1 MLYVYTIMTKSSP
14 YFYRQTLEKLAEEP
28 PTTKTALLRSLLPQI
43 QVALRSGKTLKQVW
57 QRLSEDG
64 LDISCETFCRLVRR
78 ARAKPRPSAA
88 PSGESV
94 EARATSI
101 QATEGNNARD
111 PFESLKRLEANR
123 PGFHW
128 QATKA
133 PR

>member
-1 MLYVYTIMTKSSP
+1 MMKSSP

-43 QVALRSGKTLKQVW
+43 EVALRSGKTLKQIW

-64 LDISCETFCRLVRR
+64 LDISCNTFCRLVRR
-78 ARAKPRPSAA
+78 VRAKPRPSAT

-94 EARATSI
+94 KAPATSI
-101 QATEGNNARD
+101 QATEGNDARD
-111 PFESLKRLEANR
+111 PFENLKRLQANR

-128 QATKA
+128 QATKT

>member
-1 MLYVYTIMTKSSP
+1 MTKSSP

-78 ARAKPRPSAA
+78 ARAKPRPSEA

-94 EARATSI
+94 AAPATSI
-101 QATEGNNARD
+101 QATEGNVAR
-111 PFESLKRLEANR
+111 SKI
-123 PGFHW
+123 
-128 QATKA
+128 
-133 PR
+133 

>member
-28 PTTKTALLRSLLPQI
+28 PTTKAALLRSLLPQI

>member
-1 MLYVYTIMTKSSP
+1 MTKSSP

>member
-1 MLYVYTIMTKSSP
+1 VLYVYTIMTKSSP

>member
-1 MLYVYTIMTKSSP
+1 MYTPDMTKSSP

-57 QRLSEDG
+57 QRLSEEG

-94 EARATSI
+94 EAPATSI
-101 QATEGNNARD
+101 QATDANVARD
-111 PFESLKRLEANR
+111 PFENLKRLQANR

-128 QATKA
+128 QANKT